1 MRVMLSKGLTGLLFL
16 VCLMLVAV
24 QAQAQS
30 GASGKVLVLP
40 FAVNAAGDLGSVP
53 SSLPQ
58 LLAGKLRAK
67 GLTVDVGKTPAGD
80 VDAARRMAGAARAQS
95 VIFGSVSKVGT
106 DISLDAR
113 VANVSGGAPTPLF
126 AVAKGAAGL
135 DAAAGDLAAKVASL
149 VAPSTAGASGSDR
162 IVEVDVEGNAILDKE
177 VVLLKVKSQANQMYD
192 PKTVNEDVKRL
203 FDLGYF
209 DDVQV
214 RLDSVPGGKK
224 LTFVVKEK
232 PRIQAVGVTGNGDVK
247 KDDILEAMS
256 TKAGGVLNLKVL
268 ADDLGKIR
276 ELYSKKGYYKTEVTY
291 ELEQTDPRVA
301 RLNIII
307 KEPKKLYI
315 KEVKIEGAK
324 EISASD
330 LKSELATSTR
340 HFWSWITG
348 SGVLKEEMLERDA
361 AALEAYYANRG
372 FVDAKVGQPEVVYGD
387 DGITVIFR
395 VEEGDRYKVGAVSF
409 SGDLL
414 YDEPKLLERIK
425 LDELSSKGEYFNRS
439 VVRDDLN
446 ALAELYAD
454 DGYAFAE
461 ADVDMQKHADSKV
474 IDVAYVIK
482 KGRKVYVRRV
492 SVEGNEKT
500 RDNVVRREVKLA
512 DGDMFSGSKL
522 RRTNERLDKLDYF
535 EKVDIETVPTDNPS
549 EVDIKVKVKDKNTG
563 SISVGAGYST
573 SDSVF
578 FGGSIEEKNLF
589 GKGYHAKFQGM
600 IGGTSSR
607 YIVSFTNPR
616 VYDSNLTA
624 GGDAYRIYKAYDD
637 FRKETTGGRVRF
649 AYPIGEYTVASW
661 DYRLEHYHI
670 YHLNWYS
677 SNIIQQSA
685 GWHWL
690 SAVYGQIDR
699 DTVDSAT
706 KPTKGT
712 KNTFGLEYAGNVL
725 GGDAAYVMPTYTT
738 NLFYPLPFGF
748 VFHWRAQG
756 SVLYPNAHGDI
767 PVSERFFLGG
777 INNVRGYEQD
787 KISPLDPFT
796 GERIGGRAMA
806 FTNVEA
812 IFPISKSLGLY
823 GVTFFDA
830 GNTWRNYYDASF
842 DLYRSVGAGV
852 RWHSPMGLIRVEYG
866 YGLDA
871 DRHHLWPSQIGF
883 SMGQTF

>member
-1 MRVMLSKGLTGLLFL
+1 MRGMKHNGLKGLFL
-16 VCLMLVAV
+16 VACLVLVAT
-24 QAQAQS
+24 QAWAQS
-30 GASGKVLVLP
+30 AGSGKVLVLP
-40 FAVNAAGDLGSVP
+40 FGINAADALTSVQA
-53 SSLPQ
+53 SLPQ
-58 LLAGKLRAK
+58 LLADKLRAK
-67 GLTVDVGKTPAGD
+67 GVNVAVEAGKGAVRDPA
-80 VDAARRMAGAARAQS
+80 AARKLGAAARAEY
-95 VIFGSVSKVGT
+95 VVYGSLSKIG
-106 DISLDAR
+106 DGLSLDAR
-113 VANVSGGAPTPLF
+113 VAKVSGGEPVPVF
-126 AVAKGAAGL
+126 ATAKSSMAL
-135 DAAAGDLAAKVASL
+135 DSAAAELADKIVPQVSAVGG
-149 VAPSTAGASGSDR
+149 TDR
-162 IVEVDVEGNAILDKE
+162 IVDVEVEGNSILDKE
-177 VVLLKVKSQANQMYD
+177 VILLKIKSQVNQTYD
-192 PKTVNEDVKRL
+192 PKAVNDDIKKL

-214 RLDSVPGGKK
+214 RLEAAPGGKR
-224 LTFVVKEK
+224 LVFVVKEK
-232 PRIQAVGVTGNGDVK
+232 PRIQAIGVTGNGDVK
-247 KDDILEAMS
+247 KDDVLEAMS

-324 EISASD
+324 EISAGD

-409 SGDLL
+409 TGDLL

-600 IGGTSSR
+600 VGGTASR
-607 YIVSFTNPR
+607 YILSFTNPR
-616 VYDSNLTA
+616 VYDTYLSA
-624 GGDAYRIYKAYDD
+624 GGDLYRMWRAYDS
-637 FRKETTGGRVRF
+637 FYKETTGGRVRF
-649 AYPIGEYTVASW
+649 SYPLGEYTIASW
-661 DYRLEHYHI
+661 DYRLEHYRI
-670 YHLNWYS
+670 YHLDNYAAS
-677 SNIIQQSA
+677 IIQESA

-690 SAVYGQIDR
+690 SSVYGQIDR
-699 DTVDSAT
+699 DTVDSV
-706 KPTKGT
+706 KRPTKGT
-712 KNTFGLEYAGNVL
+712 KNTLGLEYAGNIM
-725 GGDAAYVMPTYTT
+725 GGDTSYVRPGYTS
-738 NLFYPLPFGF
+738 NFFYPMFWDF
-748 VFHWRAQG
+748 VFHWRG
-756 SVLYPNAHGDI
+756 SASFLFKNANGTI
-767 PVSERFFLGG
+767 PVSERFYLGG
-777 INNVRGYEQD
+777 IENVRGYALD
-787 KISPLDPFT
+787 VISPKDYST
-796 GERIGGRAMA
+796 GERIGGRAQF
-806 FTNVEA
+806 FTNFET
-812 IFPISKSLGLY
+812 IFPLSKSIGLF
-823 GVTFFDA
+823 GVAFFDA
-830 GNTWRNYYDASF
+830 GNVWRDYSTVKAD
-842 DLYRSVGAGV
+842 DLYKSVGAGI
-852 RWHSPMGLIRVEYG
+852 RWYSPMGLIRVEYG

-871 DRHHLWPSQIGF
+871 ERQHLNPSQIGF